1 MSTHTSP
8 KLALESLQK
17 RLESLHK
24 RHYNLD
30 ADFISIRQNVGAL
43 IEQHRLTRALI
54 FQKLLW
60 RRDSSYFRQYCAYMT
75 WFHTQA
81 IDVSIVRGRSN
92 LEEMERSMSRKMK
105 RLRELSEISEFG

>member
-24 RHYNLD
+24 CRYNLD
-30 ADFISIRQNVGAL
+30 ADIISIHQNIGTL

-60 RRDSSYFRQYCAYMT
+60 RRDPTYFRQYCAYMT
-75 WFHTQA
+75 LFHTQA
-81 IDVSIVRGRSN
+81 IDVRIVRGRSN
-92 LEEMERSMSRKMK
+92 FEKMESLMCRKMK
-105 RLRELSEISEFG
+105 RLRELREISESG